1 MINFWLA
8 SRPKPG
14 ADRDMFDFEWGVIH
28 VALMLTTP
36 SVMAGFTKYSQHRA
50 VDDVPD
56 SCFPY
61 GRHEKG
67 WYSIANHVM
76 PDVHALEAIF
86 GGEDYPRRMQPHSFG
101 DKEFV
106 IELTSVV
113 SDQSFGP
120 GMKPG
125 HGVKVVN
132 FVAPA
137 EGIDRDTFER
147 VGRGEYSARIAE
159 LAGEGEDLRRY
170 VQNTQLP
177 LDAAMFKGTLFEAG
191 GVQTYSGIEELWF
204 PDREA
209 ARRFRERRES
219 DQKCREL
226 ESSIIDAGR
235 SFSMTVVER
244 VVWDYTD
251 PDALPRP
258 AVETPGSVEAGT
270 LATER
275 NWGQWNTEISAQ
287 DGVLA

>member
-8 SRPKPG
+8 SRPRPG
-14 ADRDMFDFEWGVIH
+14 ADRDMFDYEWGVIH

-36 SVMAGFTKYSQHRA
+36 SVMAGFEKYAQHRS
-50 VDDVPD
+50 VDDLPD
-56 SCFPY
+56 TCFPY

-76 PDVHALEAIF
+76 PDVQALQQIF

-113 SDQSFGP
+113 TDQSFGP
-120 GMKPG
+120 GMTPG
-125 HGVKVVN
+125 TGVKIVN

-137 EGIDRDTFER
+137 KGIDRDTFEN
-147 VGRGEYSARIAE
+147 VGRGDYANRICE
-159 LAGEGEDLRRY
+159 LAREGNDLRRY

-191 GVQTYSGIEELWF
+191 GVQTYTGIEEFWF
-204 PDREA
+204 PNQEA
-209 ARRFRERRES
+209 ARSFRERREA
-219 DQKCREL
+219 DPTCREIEKHL
-226 ESSIIDAGR
+226 IDADR
-235 SFSMTVVER
+235 SFSMAVIER
-244 VVWDYTD
+244 VVWDYTG
-251 PDALPRP
+251 PDAPPRP

-270 LATER
+270 VATER
-275 NWGQWNTEISAQ
+275 PWGQWNAVIPQMEEARK
-287 DGVLA
+287 